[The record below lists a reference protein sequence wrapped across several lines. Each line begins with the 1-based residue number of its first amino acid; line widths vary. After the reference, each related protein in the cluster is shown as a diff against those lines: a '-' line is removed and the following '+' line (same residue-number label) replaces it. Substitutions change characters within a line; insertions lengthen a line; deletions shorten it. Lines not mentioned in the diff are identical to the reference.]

1 MFVGLHEIDSVEH
14 MKLHIFVQICLLVCV
29 EILYL
34 LIDDIDN
41 YFVDYDKIETRMNI
55 CKLIYFENNPW

>member
-14 MKLHIFVQICLLVCV
+14 MKLHIFVQICLLDCV

-41 YFVDYDKIETRMNI
+41 YFADYDKIETRLNI
-55 CKLIYFENNPW
+55 CKLIYFENNLW